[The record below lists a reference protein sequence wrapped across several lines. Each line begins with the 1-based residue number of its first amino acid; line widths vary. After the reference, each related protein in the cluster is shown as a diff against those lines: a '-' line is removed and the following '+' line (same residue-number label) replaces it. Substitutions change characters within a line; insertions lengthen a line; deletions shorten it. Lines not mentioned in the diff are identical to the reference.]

1 MINLAG
7 WGFWVWIVMSMMFIG
22 PVMRMIF
29 GGRTSYWMGGEWQ
42 GGKNKAR
49 IKKNDVARLEAAID
63 ERDTVIEDLQ
73 NRLSELESRL
83 DFTERLLSG
92 NPGIR
97 ESGYRE
103 TIVP

>member
-7 WGFWVWIVMSMMFIG
+7 WGFWVWIAMSMMFIG
-22 PVMRMIF
+22 PVMRMMF

-42 GGKNKAR
+42 GSKKAR
-49 IKKNDVARLEAAID
+49 IKKNDVARLEAALD

-73 NRLSELESRL
+73 TRLSELESRL

-92 NPGIR
+92 NQSIR
-97 ESGYRE
+97 ESADQGAR
-103 TIVP
+103 VP

>member
-1 MINLAG
+1 MIDHAG

-29 GGRTSYWMGGEWQ
+29 GSRSSYWTGSEWQ
-42 GGKNKAR
+42 GGRKAR
-49 IKKNDVARLEAAID
+49 IKKNEVARLESALG

-92 NPGIR
+92 NQGIR
-97 ESGYRE
+97 ESGNQRV
-103 TIVP
+103 TAP